1 VISYDEKVIND
12 EGKEEIITRKFYSPV
27 DEPKYY
33 TTNDKPDTTTTDGK
47 PVWYVYRP
55 IEYTDESNTAR
66 KITRFFNDGSVIIN
80 DDKNPVCIELESVAT
95 YLGRKNISVKTEY
108 DKLTDTSILKFSC
121 EQNKL
126 GEAKDIQY
134 AYLDLYNSSGTKIFR
149 QDVRN
154 GFDNTVT
161 SMLPDKYTGEILF
174 SSVNTSNMKTNA

>member
-1 VISYDEKVIND
+1 VISYDEKIINT
-12 EGKEEIITRKFYSPV
+12 EGEEETITKKYYSPV
-27 DEPKYY
+27 NVPKFY
-33 TTNDKPDTTTTDGK
+33 TTNDKPDTNNDK